1 MSRLRLH
8 DEMVRLSTLKKVL
21 TIKGIPVKTE
31 REIALAEALFKSLDL
46 LQGATA
52 QLERSLELLR
62 TLKEVTDVMHA
73 E

>member
-1 MSRLRLH
+1 MSRLH
-8 DEMVRLSTLKKVL
+8 DEMVRLSNVNKVL

-46 LQGATA
+46 LQEATA

-62 TLKEVTDVMHA
+62 TLKEK
-73 E
+73 

>member
-1 MSRLRLH
+1 M
-8 DEMVRLSTLKKVL
+8 KVL

>member
-1 MSRLRLH
+1 MSRLH

-62 TLKEVTDVMHA
+62 TIKEVTDVMHA
-73 E
+73 K